1 MSNLMNKTK
10 AQLVEIIE
18 RKDSVES
25 KLREDVKTLKMNIEL
40 LEDSNQRLVVER
52 EEAVS
57 RADVAA
63 KDCLGTQE
71 ALMAERK
78 KVHQAEILVEELKDN
93 IDDDSVT
100 IAELKKQLNR
110 AEKTLV
116 IVGIVVVVMA
126 MYMLFI

>member
-40 LEDSNQRLVVER
+40 LEGSNQKLVAER

-57 RADVAA
+57 RADAAA

-71 ALMAERK
+71 ALVAERK
-78 KVHQAEILVEELKDN
+78 KLHQVEVLADDFKEELDN
-93 IDDDSVT
+93 NATT
-100 IAELKKQLNR
+100 IADLKKQLNR
-110 AEKTLV
+110 AEKAL
-116 IVGIVVVVMA
+116 IVAGVVVVIMA

>member
-10 AQLVEIIE
+10 AQLIEIIE

-40 LEDSNQRLVVER
+40 LEDSNQRLVAER

-57 RADVAA
+57 KADATA

-71 ALMAERK
+71 ALVAERK
-78 KVHQAEILVEELKDN
+78 KRHQVEVLADDFKEELDN
-93 IDDDSVT
+93 NATT
-100 IAELKKQLNR
+100 IADLKQQVNR
-110 AEKTLV
+110 AEKAL
-116 IVGIVVVVMA
+116 IVAGVVVVVMA
-126 MYMLFI
+126 IVMLFI